1 MDLDE
6 LEAKKKKEVRN
17 IKKLIPKGT
26 DKARVAVLMPMIEN
40 TAWMKAKLDDMR
52 EKIKCSD
59 ATISYDNGGG
69 QEGIKENP
77 EFKAYESLWKSYLS
91 GMDRLLKVIS
101 EEKGK
106 GIVKEAAESQTVLE
120 LVRNKHRKKA

>member
-40 TAWMKAKLDDMR
+40 TAWMKAKLDEMR
-52 EKIKCSD
+52 EKLQGAE
-59 ATISYDNGGG
+59 ATVSYDNGGG

-91 GMDRLLKVIS
+91 GIDRILKAMS
-101 EEKGK
+101 DEQPKGTRTETAEK
-106 GIVKEAAESQTVLE
+106 QTVLE
-120 LVRNKHRKKA
+120 LVRNKHRKQA